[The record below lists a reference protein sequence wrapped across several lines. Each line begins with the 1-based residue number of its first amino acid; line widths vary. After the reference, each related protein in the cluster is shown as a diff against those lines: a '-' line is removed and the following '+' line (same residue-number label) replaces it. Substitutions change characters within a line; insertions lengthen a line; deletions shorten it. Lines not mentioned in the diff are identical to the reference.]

1 MIHILSAKAEII
13 RALNEKIVNHND
25 IDDMIAGELFD
36 GKDYIIRLDM
46 QIGKLRE
53 SLRKKESSQ
62 TNQKEPAATTVTIED
77 TIAQGEHSNNAC
89 TSMSAGTP
97 TSGEQFT
104 GNNRTDHNNVSYTN
118 SLNSSSYHRLPR
130 LQMPEFEGEIAEWQT
145 FWDSYESTVH
155 LNATLSD
162 VQKFTYLRS
171 LIHGS
176 ASSAIAGF
184 PLTNANYS
192 NAIDLLKQRFGQ
204 PHKIRANYMQS
215 PIDKQ
220 RPDNSVVSSR
230 TFHDKIET
238 CICGLES
245 LGQCSD
251 TYGDL
256 LVPIILEKLPGEVR
270 RNLAREHNGDTHW
283 LLPDLRSSIG
293 REIRIMETGN
303 PTRKEFQHC

>member
-1 MIHILSAKAEII
+1 
-13 RALNEKIVNHND
+13 
-25 IDDMIAGELFD
+25 
-36 GKDYIIRLDM
+36 M

-53 SLRKKESSQ
+53 SLRKNESSQ
-62 TNQKEPAATTVTIED
+62 TKQKEPAATTITIED
-77 TIAQGEHSNNAC
+77 TIAQGERSNNAC
-89 TSMSAGTP
+89 TSVSAGTP

-104 GNNRTDHNNVSYTN
+104 GNNRTDHNNESYSN
-118 SLNSSSYHRLPR
+118 SLNSSSYHRLPK
-130 LQMPEFEGEIAEWQT
+130 LQMPEFVGEIAEWQT

-171 LIHGS
+171 LIHGL
-176 ASSAIAGF
+176 APSAIAGF

-215 PIDKQ
+215 LIDIQ
-220 RPDNSVVSSR
+220 RPDSSVVSLR
-230 TFHDKIET
+230 TIHDKIET
-238 CICGLES
+238 CVRGLKS

-270 RNLAREHNGDTHW
+270 RDLAREHNGDAHW
-283 LLPDLRSSIG
+283 SSSDLRSSIG
-293 REIRIMETGN
+293 REIRIMETGQPN
-303 PTRKEFQHC
+303 EKRIPALPTASFHTGNDKTHPRSRNKTFAQTYSMQLLRQTKPDCEQI